1 MYAVSFNVKY
11 LTINKST
18 GKNAHF
24 EFVNEKSRSRIHR
37 FSQPYCQ
44 YLKFLVIQCNCIYIA
59 QNHTKGD
66 VTIQGKSANYPFPKN
81 IVLNII
87 KHYTLLITPILI
99 FAKYGQWTG
108 TYIVAFYSILARVT
122 QSHTHTFTHL

>member
-1 MYAVSFNVKY
+1 MWGKDPAV
-11 LTINKST
+11 
-18 GKNAHF
+18 
-24 EFVNEKSRSRIHR
+24 
-37 FSQPYCQ
+37 
-44 YLKFLVIQCNCIYIA
+44 
-59 QNHTKGD
+59 
-66 VTIQGKSANYPFPKN
+66 IQGKSANYPFPKN

-122 QSHTHTFTHL
+122 QSHTHTFTHLWSTLINIQTDIHTVDIHGVVFGVRCYLCELGI